1 MAMAALYYVTDPMCS
16 WCWGFAPVIQEIE
29 RRAPVRY
36 VMGGLAP
43 DSDEPMPEA
52 VRTYV
57 QEAWDAVERATGAH
71 FNREFWARCTPR
83 RSTHPACRAVL
94 VAESQAP
101 GAGPRMFRHIQ
112 RAYYLE
118 ARNPSDVSTLV
129 ELAAEQGLDAAR
141 FAADLDLPATR
152 ARLAED
158 LALRDRLGAH
168 SFPSLVRE
176 SGGETRVLMRGWTP
190 AAEVLARLEAEGV
203 IAATVGE

>member
-1 MAMAALYYVTDPMCS
+1 ML
-16 WCWGFAPVIQEIE
+16 
-29 RRAPVRY
+29 RR
-36 VMGGLAP
+36 
-43 DSDEPMPEA
+43 
-52 VRTYV
+52 
-57 QEAWDAVERATGAH
+57 
-71 FNREFWARCTPR
+71 
-83 RSTHPACRAVL
+83 
-94 VAESQAP
+94 
-101 GAGPRMFRHIQ
+101 IQ

-141 FAADLDLPATR
+141 FAAHLELPATR

-168 SFPSLVRE
+168 SFPGLVRE